1 MAFSLTMMM
10 EEAVQ
15 IILQLREGDV
25 SQKMLAIQAAGIYVE
40 RRSYFPEAL
49 PLLLKFLEQEQ
60 HSGLAAEAA
69 WNLWKFKEPQAV
81 PLLLKKARES
91 KFVGVREKALRA
103 LGLLTAKTALPLLH
117 EIVSGNGHFTPQEHA
132 AAIFAL
138 GFFKETRHFK
148 ILRRALGHR
157 FPEVRQE
164 AIASFVRFCREDPAN
179 FLSFLRRKIACRTS
193 PWFEKCGSVRAE
205 ALSGIVWLD
214 PERARRIVTKA
225 CLKDP
230 SDLVRAKSFALLKD
244 WIGLETEQ
252 LALLGLQDISW
263 KVRAA
268 AYRLL
273 RQAIAENKVW
283 DRVKVSEALAVAKE
297 VLPRYLRSEGGVL

>member
-1 MAFSLTMMM
+1 MAFSVVM

-49 PLLLKFLEQEQ
+49 SLLLKLLDQEQ

-103 LGLLTAKTALPLLH
+103 LGLLAAKPALPLLQ

-148 ILRRALGHR
+148 ILRRALSHR
-157 FPEVRQE
+157 RPEVRQE
-164 AIASFVRFCREDPAN
+164 AIASFVRFFREDPTR
-179 FLSFLRRKIACRTS
+179 FSPSFRRKIIRRTS
-193 PWFEKCGSVRAE
+193 PWFEKCGSVRSE

-214 PERARRIVTKA
+214 PERAQRLVAKA

-244 WIGLETEQ
+244 WIGLLVTEQ
-252 LALLGLQDISW
+252 LALQGFKDVSW

-268 AYRLL
+268 VCRLL
-273 RQAIAENKVW
+273 NQAVSENKVW
-283 DRVKVSEALAVAKE
+283 DWVKVSEALAVAKE